1 MKRWICLAR
10 VSWIPALFLLLTSPA
25 QAKELVGRVGLGYN
39 AQFANTAL
47 TNGVPAISVKYGL
60 APRAMIE
67 AVGGFYSGSDGS
79 GVAALKYL
87 QTIHAESYANFYF
100 LLGGGYVSANHR
112 TGTEWIG
119 GLGGEFFIPG
129 VDSVGLS
136 FEAGMSLE
144 NLTSTSGSYVLKTF
158 GISFIQAGMH
168 FYF

>member
-1 MKRWICLAR
+1 MNGWSRGVVATLA
-10 VSWIPALFLLLTSPA
+10 LLLFTGKVE
-25 QAKELVGRVGLGYN
+25 AKELVGRVGLGYN
-39 AQFANTAL
+39 AQFANTSM
-47 TNGVPAISVKYGL
+47 TNGVPAISVKYGI

-67 AVGGFYSGSDGS
+67 AVGGFYSGSSGS

-87 QTIHAESYANFYF
+87 QTIHAENYANFYF
-100 LLGGGYVSANHR
+100 LLGGGYVSANSR
-112 TGTEWIG
+112 SGTEWLG

-144 NLTSTSGSYVLKTF
+144 NLTSSSGSFVLKTL
-158 GISFIQAGMH
+158 GISFIHAGMH